1 MLGVKSVSGLQGTDD
16 PAGPR
21 ITIGGDECF
30 VGERESRF
38 RCPGSLLGGAVL
50 FLFPRGRVTTVDRRL
65 LYMRNGVLEA
75 DAILDPPWLSR
86 ALSFNAAATTSADD
100 SAGRFDGLKGW
111 DSFDAGYSLRNE
123 HDGDGDAA
131 EGSAEPEDRL
141 ICRLSFSM

>member
-1 MLGVKSVSGLQGTDD
+1 M
-16 PAGPR
+16 
-21 ITIGGDECF
+21 GGDECLW
-30 VGERESRF
+30 GECESRF
-38 RCPGSLLGGAVL
+38 RCPGSLRGGAVLL
-50 FLFPRGRVTTVDRRL
+50 FLFPRGRVATADRRL

-75 DAILDPPWLSR
+75 GAIPDPPWLSR

-100 SAGRFDGLKGW
+100 SAGRFDGLMGCG
-111 DSFDAGYSLRNE
+111 SFDVGYSLRNE